1 MREDSDMVKKIR
13 AMAMRDEGVSDAEMA
28 AIQAEKLAL
37 MAERE
42 GGPAAIRAAM
52 RPRAA
57 PKATARAPVARSL
70 PPEADSEYVR
80 SMIARDRAP
89 VTRPLPAGTPDPQWL
104 IEQMQQREQPPAQF
118 GPPSMAIPGAIGGA
132 MQQAAPMPRRP
143 LMAEPQA
150 APPAAQAQEAL
161 AQMPPEQQQGLLQ
174 MLMQMLRPQQGP
186 QPGQWGQPVPQL
198 RNPAATPMP

>member
-1 MREDSDMVKKIR
+1 MMPDSETVAKIR
-13 AMAMRDEGVSDAEMA
+13 AMAMRDEGISDSEMQAFQDRKSGVPNPEALRA
-28 AIQAEKLAL
+28 AMLEQ
-37 MAERE
+37 MAQRD
-42 GGPAAIRAAM
+42 GGEAAIRAAM
-52 RPRAA
+52 RPRKAKEA
-57 PKATARAPVARSL
+57 PKARARPAKEDLAAEEALAERNIAGMLAAQAR
-70 PPEADSEYVR
+70 
-80 SMIARDRAP
+80 
-89 VTRPLPAGTPDPQWL
+89 PQ
-104 IEQMQQREQPPAQF
+104 QPF
-118 GPPSMAIPGAIGGA
+118 GPPGMVPAGAIGGA

-150 APPAAQAQEAL
+150 APAAQAQEAL